1 MKLDEGEVLGK
12 ILEVLKEYALCDR
25 CLGRLYARKGMGLDN
40 KLRGLALKTL
50 LTMYIK
56 DFIHKLG
63 YNEILNITKNIMFN
77 PFIETLISMGILSRD
92 ETIVNNLSKNTCYIC
107 GGDLDEI
114 LDYYFTK
121 VSEIL
126 RNYEIRKFH
135 VGVRIPIDMAKREE
149 ELIRK
154 YKFEYAESI
163 KNEIKRE
170 IGKRVVETFNLEVDF
185 EEPHAVILIDLN
197 KGVVDIEVK
206 PLLIK
211 GRYLKIGR
219 GISQS
224 KWITRLGKPRT
235 DISIAGTLETLCN
248 LVDATELKIHAA
260 GREDIDAR
268 MLGTGRPLIIELKQA
283 RKRQIPLKY
292 MEEYVNKQ
300 CEFVNVILESET
312 SKKDVSKVKMEAKY
326 QKKAYRAL
334 IVSQEPLSQR
344 DIELLEEKLR
354 NTRIKQRTPLRVLH
368 RRKDIVRVKT
378 VYVVKCKLIA
388 KNVIES
394 LIVCQG
400 GLYVKELIE
409 GDNGRTKPSFSD
421 IIGKNLKCVELD
433 VLAVY

>member
-1 MKLDEGEVLGK
+1 MELNERVILREV
-12 ILEVLKEYALCDR
+12 LEVLKEYALCDR
-25 CLGRLYARKGMGLDN
+25 CLGRLYARRGMGLDN

-56 DFIHKLG
+56 DFIYKLSQ
-63 YNEILNITKNIMFN
+63 NEILNITKNIMFN
-77 PFIETLISMGILSRD
+77 PFTKTLVSMGILSKN
-92 ETIVNNLSKNTCYIC
+92 ETLKDSFSKNTCYIC
-107 GGDLDEI
+107 GGNLDEI

-126 RNYEIRKFH
+126 KNYKIRRFH
-135 VGVRIPIDMAKREE
+135 VGVKIPIDMAKREE

-170 IGKRVVETFNLEVDF
+170 IGKKIVEIFNLEVDF
-185 EEPHAVILIDLN
+185 EEPHAVILIDLD
-197 KGVVDIEVK
+197 KGVVNIEVK

-235 DISIAGTLETLCN
+235 DISIVGTLETLCN

-260 GREDIDAR
+260 GREDIDTR
-268 MLGTGRPLIIELKQA
+268 MLGTGRPLVIELKQA
-283 RKRQIPLKY
+283 KKRQIPLKY
-292 MEEYVNKQ
+292 MEEYVNRQ
-300 CEFVNVILESET
+300 CEFVKVVLESET

-326 QKKAYRAL
+326 QRKTYRAL
-334 IVSQEPLSQR
+334 IISQEPLSQR
-344 DIELLEEKLR
+344 DIELLEEKLS
-354 NTRIKQRTPLRVLH
+354 NTKIKQRTPLRVLH

-378 VYVVKCKLIA
+378 VYTVRCRLIA
-388 KNVIES
+388 KNIIES

-409 GDNGRTKPSFSD
+409 GDNGRTRPSFSD
-421 IIGKNLKCVELD
+421 IIGKNLKCIELD